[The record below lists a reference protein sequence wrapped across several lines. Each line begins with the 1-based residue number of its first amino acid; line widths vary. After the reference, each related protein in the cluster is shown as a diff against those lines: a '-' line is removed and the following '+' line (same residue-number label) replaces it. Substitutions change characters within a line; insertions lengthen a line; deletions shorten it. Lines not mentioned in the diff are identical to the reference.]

1 MNIREYQKDLFKKKI
16 LKKLKNIDNNIN
28 KIQLKKEIYDK
39 FQDLYLEFYDELKK
53 DKDID
58 LFLDILSFYCLDAY
72 QCSFLSEKE
81 LIADN
86 FNKIDKMIDSFE
98 ANFKFNKEYKKK
110 FREFKKIHKILRDE

>member
-28 KIQLKKEIYDK
+28 KIELKKEIYDK
-39 FQDLYLEFYDELKK
+39 FQDLYLEFYDKLKK

-58 LFLDILSFYCLDAY
+58 LFLDILAFYCLDAY

-98 ANFKFNKEYKKK
+98 ANFKFNKEYKEK
-110 FREFKKIHKILRDE
+110 FQEFKKINKLIRD